1 MDQVTPWRGLHT
13 QAPYHCS
20 SEEGSISCCRESP
33 GHFEEINSHHT
44 AGIPLCLVCSFP
56 RRQETHSSWR
66 PALDRE
72 LAQPCPS
79 QSLTSVEK
87 STFCFWGACV
97 SSPNSPF
104 FIELCNSLKFN
115 VWRRVPSF
123 FLMSVCW
130 SLGKKGWPC
139 VSGQCWVILAELKLE
154 TGRGRAQKGSQPP
167 APAGRRMS
175 HTLSVSDHR
184 QE

>member
-1 MDQVTPWRGLHT
+1 MLGL
-13 QAPYHCS
+13 
-20 SEEGSISCCRESP
+20 
-33 GHFEEINSHHT
+33 
-44 AGIPLCLVCSFP
+44 PLCLVCSFP

-123 FLMSVCW
+123 FFNV
-130 SLGKKGWPC
+130 SLLVTRK
-139 VSGQCWVILAELKLE
+139 E
-154 TGRGRAQKGSQPP
+154 
-167 APAGRRMS
+167 RMAMRFWAV
-175 HTLSVSDHR
+175 LGYLG
-184 QE
+184 